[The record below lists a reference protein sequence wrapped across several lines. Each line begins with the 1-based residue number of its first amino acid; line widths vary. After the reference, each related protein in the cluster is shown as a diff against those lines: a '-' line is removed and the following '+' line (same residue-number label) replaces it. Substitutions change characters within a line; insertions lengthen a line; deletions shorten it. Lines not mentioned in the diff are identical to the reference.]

1 MLSYAYL
8 HNSRIL
14 FAVTAFTKL
23 FDGGKSIKLFSIQG
37 FPIKLFMNSYQE
49 ILKKSSSIM
58 VYGKNPVHL

>member
-23 FDGGKSIKLFSIQG
+23 FD
-37 FPIKLFMNSYQE
+37 LFMNSYQE